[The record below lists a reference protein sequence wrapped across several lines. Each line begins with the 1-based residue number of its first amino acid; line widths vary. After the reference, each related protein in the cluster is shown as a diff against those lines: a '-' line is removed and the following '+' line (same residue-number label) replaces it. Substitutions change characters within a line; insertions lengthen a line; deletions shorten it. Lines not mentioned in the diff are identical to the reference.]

1 MANPSAAEVNA
12 KFAIAQTE
20 RSQVGPADNLFDQ
33 AQAAIA
39 ALREGI
45 DALIADIVADIRYKE
60 RRLDDASIRRI
71 LRRYGAKF
79 EFTEGEVPDEEVTP
93 PTPPT
98 P

>member
-1 MANPSAAEVNA
+1 M
-12 KFAIAQTE
+12 KE
-20 RSQVGPADNLFDQ
+20 RSASLANRSTG
-33 AQAAIA
+33 
-39 ALREGI
+39 
-45 DALIADIVADIRYKE
+45 

-93 PTPPT
+93 PKPPT